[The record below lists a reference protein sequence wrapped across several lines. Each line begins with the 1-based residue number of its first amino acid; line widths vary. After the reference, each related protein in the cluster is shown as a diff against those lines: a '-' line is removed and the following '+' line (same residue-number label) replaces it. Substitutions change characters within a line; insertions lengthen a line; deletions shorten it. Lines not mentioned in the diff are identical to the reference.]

1 MKTPGYWKNKG
12 FYARLLLPVGMLYSA
27 ATAFRF
33 KLKQPRKVP
42 VPVICIGNLTAGGT
56 GKTPTAAAIADL
68 LKKGGYKPAFVS
80 RGYGGSLCGVT
91 VDPQKHTAGEV
102 GDEPL
107 LLAREAPVSINPD
120 RFSAAQKAVK
130 NGADVLI
137 MDDGFQ
143 NPGLYKDLSFLIFDG
158 AAGIG
163 NGWPVPAG
171 PLREN
176 FAAGLKRAQ
185 AAVIIGE
192 DRSNLIGRLKAA
204 RKNFMIL
211 CANTE

>member
-56 GKTPTAAAIADL
+56 GKTPTAAEIANL

-91 VDPQKHTAGEV
+91 STRKAYGRGSRRRAAAAGK
-102 GDEPL
+102 GSAGQHQPRSFL
-107 LLAREAPVSINPD
+107 GRAKSGKKRRRRPD
-120 RFSAAQKAVK
+120 HGRRFSKSGIIQ
-130 NGADVLI
+130 GSE
-137 MDDGFQ
+137 
-143 NPGLYKDLSFLIFDG
+143 LSYF
-158 AAGIG
+158 
-163 NGWPVPAG
+163 
-171 PLREN
+171 
-176 FAAGLKRAQ
+176 
-185 AAVIIGE
+185 
-192 DRSNLIGRLKAA
+192 
-204 RKNFMIL
+204 
-211 CANTE
+211 

>member
-56 GKTPTAAAIADL
+56 GKTPTAAEIANL

-91 VDPQKHTAGEV
+91 VLSLIHIS
-102 GDEPL
+102 EPT
-107 LLAREAPVSINPD
+107 RP
-120 RFSAAQKAVK
+120 
-130 NGADVLI
+130 
-137 MDDGFQ
+137 
-143 NPGLYKDLSFLIFDG
+143 
-158 AAGIG
+158 
-163 NGWPVPAG
+163 
-171 PLREN
+171 
-176 FAAGLKRAQ
+176 
-185 AAVIIGE
+185 
-192 DRSNLIGRLKAA
+192 
-204 RKNFMIL
+204 
-211 CANTE
+211 